1 MVACLYFLCPLV
13 SAPIAMKKL
22 FLIDAFA
29 LIYRAHFAFSKNPRI
44 TSKGLNT
51 SAIFGFMNTLLEVM
65 DKEKPTHIGVGFDM
79 AGPTFRHEQFD
90 AYKAQRQE
98 QPEDI
103 TLAVPYVKAIL
114 KAMDIPVLELAGFE
128 ADDVIGTIAKHAVK
142 DGFTV
147 YMLTPDKD
155 YAQLVEPG
163 IFLYRPSYLGKGYDV
178 LGVPEVLAKF
188 NIKRTE
194 QVIDILGLQGDAS
207 DNIPGIP
214 GIGEKTAQKLIEEYD
229 SVENM
234 LAHSANLKGKMREN
248 VENFAQQ
255 GLMSKQ
261 LATIHT
267 QVPVPFEADQLVI
280 TAPNKEALTELF
292 TELEFRTL
300 ARRVLGEETG
310 GTAPLKVTNKGGQL
324 SLFGGEQAPA
334 ESAEGQPGEEAT
346 TFRQTIASTPHH
358 YHVVKDKPTMESLAA
373 FLALQDEFTFD
384 TETDSLES
392 YHTNIVGLSFAYL
405 PREAFFIP
413 FPPDFEQARAILNI
427 FKPVLENPAI
437 TKVGQN
443 LKFDINVLSR
453 YGIQVAGP
461 IFDTMLA
468 HYILEPDQR
477 HNMDVMAE
485 NLLNYSPVSI
495 ETLIGKKGRAQGT
508 MADADPVALA
518 EYAAEDS
525 DITMQLKHILAP
537 KIKQN
542 HQESLLMD
550 VEGKLI
556 YVLADMEQIGVK
568 IDKAALKGLSEELAT
583 QIVQIEQEV
592 YESAGERFNMA
603 SPQQLGK
610 ILFEKLNLDPKAK
623 KTKTG
628 QWATGEDV
636 LSRLADDH
644 PIINQILEFREMQ
657 KLKSTYIDA
666 LPTMMDSA
674 DRVHTSFNQA
684 VAATGRLSSTNPNL
698 QNIPVRTARGREIR
712 KAFVPTDASRVIVSA
727 DYSQIE
733 LRMMAH
739 FAEDATMIEAF
750 RQGKDIHS
758 ITASRIFKVDIDQV
772 DSDMRRKAKTANFGI
787 IYGISAFGLSQR
799 LRIPRKEAS
808 DLIDAY
814 FTEFAAVKRYMD
826 RVIHVAQEQGFVST
840 ILGRR
845 RYLPDINS
853 RNQTQR
859 GFAERNAI
867 NAPIQG
873 SAADMIKVAMINLH
887 AWMKKEKLKS
897 EMVLQVHDELVFD
910 AHPAELELLKEMV
923 PKYMAEAIPLLVPV
937 EVGFGTGINWYEAH

>member
-1 MVACLYFLCPLV
+1 
-13 SAPIAMKKL
+13 MKKL

-51 SAIFGFMNTLLEVM
+51 SAIFGFTNTLLEVM
-65 DKEKPTHIGVGFDM
+65 EKEKPTHIGVGFDM
-79 AGPTFRHEQFD
+79 AGPTFRHEQFE

-103 TLAVPYVKAIL
+103 TIAVPYIKRML
-114 KAMDIPVLELAGFE
+114 QGMDIPILEMAGFE

-142 DGFTV
+142 EGFEV

-163 IFLYRPSYLGKGYDV
+163 IYLYRPSYLNKGYDV

-188 NIKRTE
+188 GIKRPE

-229 SVENM
+229 SVENVI
-234 LAHSANLKGKMREN
+234 ANADKLKGKMREN
-248 VENFAQQ
+248 VENFASQ
-255 GLMSKQ
+255 GLLSKQ

-267 QVPVPFEADQLVI
+267 TVPVPFEADNLVI
-280 TAPNKEALTELF
+280 SAPKKELLTELF
-292 TELEFRTL
+292 AELEFRTM
-300 ARRVLGEETG
+300 AKRVLGEDSG
-310 GTAPLKVTNKGGQL
+310 PVAIKAAAPKGGQL
-324 SLFGGEQAPA
+324 SLFGGNTNEDPVEAAGAETEDQAV
-334 ESAEGQPGEEAT
+334 
-346 TFRQTIASTPHH
+346 FRQTIATTPHH
-358 YHVVKDKPTMESLAA
+358 YHILKEDAECHALAS
-373 FLALQDEFTFD
+373 FLALQTEFTFD

-392 YHTNIVGLSFAYL
+392 YNTNIVGLSFAYQ
-405 PREAFFIP
+405 PGEAFFIP
-413 FPPDFEQARAILNI
+413 FPANFEASKSILGI

-437 TKVGQN
+437 TKIGQN

-453 YGIQVAGP
+453 YGIAVAGP
-461 IFDTMLA
+461 VFDTMLA

-495 ETLIGKKGRAQGT
+495 ETLIGKKGKNQGT
-508 MADADPVALA
+508 MADADPVELA

-525 DITMQLKHILAP
+525 DITLQLKQVLAP
-537 KIKQN
+537 QIRHNQ
-542 HQESLLMD
+542 QESLLMD

-568 IDKAALKGLSEELAT
+568 IDRESLKGLSEELAT

-592 YESAGERFNMA
+592 YESAGEQFNMA

-628 QWATGEDV
+628 QWATGEDI

-644 PIINQILEFREMQ
+644 TIINQILEFREMQ

-666 LPTMMDSA
+666 LPTMMDSFE
-674 DRVHTSFNQA
+674 RVHTSFNQA

-698 QNIPVRTARGREIR
+698 QNIPIRTARGREIR
-712 KAFVPTDASRVIVSA
+712 KAFVPTNADRLIVSA

-758 ITASRIFKVDIDQV
+758 ITASRIFKVDVDQV

-814 FTEFAAVKRYMD
+814 FTEFSAVKKYMD

-873 SAADMIKVAMINLH
+873 SAADMIKLAMINLH
-887 AWMKKEKLKS
+887 AWMKTEKLQS
-897 EMVLQVHDELVFD
+897 QMVLQVHDELVFD
-910 AHPAELELLKEMV
+910 AHKSEIELLKEMV
-923 PKYMAEAIPLLVPV
+923 PKYMSEAIPLLVPV
-937 EVGFGTGINWYEAH
+937 EVGFGVGKNWYEAH